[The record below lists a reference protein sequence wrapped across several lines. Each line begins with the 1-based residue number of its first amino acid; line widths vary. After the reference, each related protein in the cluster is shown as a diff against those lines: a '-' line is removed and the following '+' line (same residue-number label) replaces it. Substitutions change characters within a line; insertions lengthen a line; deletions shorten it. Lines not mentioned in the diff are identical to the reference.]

1 MPRTALLARSSVG
14 SSAMP
19 SPMDLVGS
27 ELMHILYALLLF
39 LQLPMSSSAT
49 PWKMMC
55 NSEQIIGNS
64 NAQVA
69 PGTMFTPWSD
79 DFCSGGTP
87 PPNTYFICNECR
99 KCLSKLQS
107 LPSNVLVIS
116 RDQPPPGLAAIWFQ
130 STASVVLGTCTLNDA
145 VSAIDGDGSTDALRS
160 FSKTSVLFV
169 SISFI
174 ILMVISL
181 AWLVFYYVQRFRY
194 AHAKDRL
201 QRRLFNAARKALM
214 RIPTRCLKVGD
225 PELDIDCAVCI
236 DPYQIGDVV
245 RTLPCRHVYHKSC
258 IDPWLLEH
266 RTCPMCKADILKYFG
281 YQVST
286 SGGGDPSRMEADRD
300 REESPEPPSSS
311 ESNGAYGF
319 PPANDLQDA
328 FHFTPTTSPQ
338 LVMSASSAKAF
349 TIVPLTVHSK
359 TLPPIVSAEQGT
371 SRGERAS
378 SAGVV
383 EGRVGSVRVMNQ
395 GQVVNLV
402 QVRTRAMSTTGTR
415 AATLRKAERPPS
427 QPTPVE
433 NNDNT
438 TEVV

>member
-1 MPRTALLARSSVG
+1 MSPTPLASNSFQ
-14 SSAMP
+14 
-19 SPMDLVGS
+19 
-27 ELMHILYALLLF
+27 LLL
-39 LQLPMSSSAT
+39 QLLLLIPISVSSAT
-49 PWKMMC
+49 SPFQWKMIC
-55 NSEQIIGNS
+55 NNEQIVGNS

-69 PGTMFTPWSD
+69 PGTTFSPWTE
-79 DFCSGGTP
+79 DFCAGGTP
-87 PPNTYFICNECR
+87 LANTYFVCNECR
-99 KCLSKLQS
+99 KCLSKLQN
-107 LPSNVLVIS
+107 LPNSVLVIS
-116 RDQPPPGLAAIWFQ
+116 RDQPPPGLSAIWFQ
-130 STASVVLGTCTLNDA
+130 TNTAAVHGMCTLSDT
-145 VSAIDGDGSTDALRS
+145 VPVIDSTDGSTDALRS

-225 PELDIDCAVCI
+225 AELDIDCAVCI

-286 SGGGDPSRMEADRD
+286 SGGGDASRMEADRE

-311 ESNGAYGF
+311 ESNGAYQF
-319 PPANDLQDA
+319 QPVHDLQDA
-328 FHFTPTTSPQ
+328 FHFNSNTSPQ

-349 TIVPLTVHSK
+349 AIVPLTVHSK
-359 TLPPIVSAEQGT
+359 TLPPIVNAEQGT

-378 SAGVV
+378 SAGTV
-383 EGRVGSVRVMNQ
+383 EGRMGPVRMMNQ

-402 QVRTRAMSTTGTR
+402 QVRTRAMSSTGTR
-415 AATLRKAERPPS
+415 AATLRKAERAPPPN
-427 QPTPVE
+427 QPTPIE
-433 NNDNT
+433 ATSAASTN
-438 TEVV
+438 VV

>member
-1 MPRTALLARSSVG
+1 M
-14 SSAMP
+14 
-19 SPMDLVGS
+19 
-27 ELMHILYALLLF
+27 I
-39 LQLPMSSSAT
+39 
-49 PWKMMC
+49 C
-55 NSEQIIGNS
+55 NNEQIVGNS

-69 PGTMFTPWSD
+69 PGTTFSPWTE
-79 DFCSGGTP
+79 DFCAGGTP
-87 PPNTYFICNECR
+87 LANTYFVCNECR
-99 KCLSKLQS
+99 KCLSKLQN
-107 LPSNVLVIS
+107 LPNSVLVIS
-116 RDQPPPGLAAIWFQ
+116 RDQPPPGLSAIWFQ
-130 STASVVLGTCTLNDA
+130 TNTAAVHGMCTLSDT
-145 VSAIDGDGSTDALRS
+145 VPVIDSTDGSTDALRS

-225 PELDIDCAVCI
+225 AELDIDCAVCI

-286 SGGGDPSRMEADRD
+286 SGGGDASRMEADRE

-311 ESNGAYGF
+311 ESNGAYQF
-319 PPANDLQDA
+319 QPVHDLQDA
-328 FHFTPTTSPQ
+328 FHFNSNTSPQ

-349 TIVPLTVHSK
+349 AIVPLTVHSK
-359 TLPPIVSAEQGT
+359 TLPPIVNAEQGT

-378 SAGVV
+378 SAGTV
-383 EGRVGSVRVMNQ
+383 EGRMGPVRMMNQ

-402 QVRTRAMSTTGTR
+402 QVRTRAMSSTGTR
-415 AATLRKAERPPS
+415 AATLRKAERAPPPN
-427 QPTPVE
+427 QPTPIE
-433 NNDNT
+433 ATSAASTN
-438 TEVV
+438 VV

>member
-1 MPRTALLARSSVG
+1 
-14 SSAMP
+14 
-19 SPMDLVGS
+19 
-27 ELMHILYALLLF
+27 
-39 LQLPMSSSAT
+39 MSSSLLLLQLSVVDWLLLLVLLIPLPVISASS
-49 PWKMMC
+49 PWKMVC
-55 NSEQIIGNS
+55 NNEQIVGNS

-69 PGTMFTPWSD
+69 PGTTFSPWSE

-87 PPNTYFICNECR
+87 LANTYFLCNECR
-99 KCLSKLQS
+99 KCLSKLQN
-107 LPSNVLVIS
+107 LPTSVLVIS
-116 RDQPPPGLAAIWFQ
+116 RDQPPAGLSAIWFQ
-130 STASVVLGTCTLNDA
+130 TSNTAVQGMCTLTEA
-145 VSAIDGDGSTDALRS
+145 VSSIDSGDGSTDALRS

-236 DPYQIGDVV
+236 DPYQTGDVV

-281 YQVST
+281 YQVSS
-286 SGGGDPSRMEADRD
+286 SGGGDASRIEADRD
-300 REESPEPPSSS
+300 REESPEPPSST
-311 ESNGAYGF
+311 ESNGAYQF
-319 PPANDLQDA
+319 PQNSDLQDN
-328 FHFTPTTSPQ
+328 FHFTPNTSPQ

-349 TIVPLTVHSK
+349 AIVPLTVHSK
-359 TLPPIVSAEQGT
+359 TLPPIVNSEQST
-371 SRGERAS
+371 SRGDRGERAS
-378 SAGVV
+378 SASTV
-383 EGRVGSVRVMNQ
+383 ENRMGPARVMSQ

-402 QVRTRAMSTTGTR
+402 QVRTRAMSTTGVR
-415 AATLRKAERPPS
+415 AATLRKSSDRPPS
-427 QPTPVE
+427 QPTPIE
-433 NNDNT
+433 AAT
-438 TEVV
+438 TPATTDVV

>member
-1 MPRTALLARSSVG
+1 
-14 SSAMP
+14 MP
-19 SPMDLVGS
+19 SPPLLRLLSSLSLPILKLLRLLVFIS
-27 ELMHILYALLLF
+27 
-39 LQLPMSSSAT
+39 LPMSVAAT
-49 PWKMMC
+49 PWKMVC
-55 NSEQIIGNS
+55 NNEQIIGNS
-64 NAQVA
+64 NAQIT
-69 PGTMFTPWSD
+69 PGTTFSPWTE
-79 DFCSGGTP
+79 DFCAGGTP
-87 PPNTYFICNECR
+87 LANTYFLCTECR
-99 KCLSKLQS
+99 KCLSKLQN
-107 LPSNVLVIS
+107 LPSSVLVIS
-116 RDQPPPGLAAIWFQ
+116 RDQPPPGISAIWFQ
-130 STASVVLGTCTLNDA
+130 SSSTSVQGMCTLSDA
-145 VSAIDGDGSTDALRS
+145 VSAIDSGDGSTDALRS

-236 DPYQIGDVV
+236 DPYQTGDVV

-286 SGGGDPSRMEADRD
+286 TGAGDASRMEADRE

-311 ESNGAYGF
+311 ESNGAYQF
-319 PPANDLQDA
+319 PPTHDLQDA
-328 FHFTPTTSPQ
+328 FHFTPNTSPQ

-349 TIVPLTVHSK
+349 AIVPLTVHSK
-359 TLPPIVSAEQGT
+359 TLPPLVNSEQGT
-371 SRGERAS
+371 SRGGDRAS

-383 EGRVGSVRVMNQ
+383 EGRMGPVRSMNQ

-402 QVRTRAMSTTGTR
+402 QVRTRATSTTGTR
-415 AATLRKAERPPS
+415 AATLRKTCERPPS
-427 QPTPVE
+427 QPTPIE
-433 NNDNT
+433 AATASAAT
-438 TEVV
+438 TDVV